1 MGAKVG
7 DVPRVPGAGEDA
19 DRDQRG
25 EGRSMM
31 STVSSIASSCKAKLQ
46 LEGLGRS
53 SSSVLEVL
61 V

>member
-7 DVPRVPGAGEDA
+7 DVSRVPGAGEDV
-19 DRDQRG
+19 DGDQRG
-25 EGRSMM
+25 EGRTMM
-31 STVSSIASSCKAKLQ
+31 SMASSIASSGEAKLR

-61 V
+61 A

>member
-19 DRDQRG
+19 DGDQRG

-31 STVSSIASSCKAKLQ
+31 STASSIASSGEAKLR
-46 LEGLGRS
+46 LEGLGQS

-61 V
+61 A